1 MSEEH
6 RSDDTEASE
15 VKSAASDAASDS
27 KDGARETGEAEA
39 SEKED
44 DPPAKSESPK
54 SEPPKSESP
63 KSEPKSESAPSVK
76 PPRTSTPPHSVA
88 PRGSLPPDDEYY
100 EDEEVST
107 AWKVGLWIL
116 CVLFGL
122 AMIAWGGAAI
132 YASVL
137 EMKKGYSFSLLRFV
151 VQLGQVVGGAAILL
165 PRFRFPG
172 SLVIAVASLINMV
185 ALRPAA
191 IPGRSWFY
199 MNAMLIVLAG
209 VIALKTVPAQLAAR
223 FRKDDEDEPP
233 PVF

>member
-15 VKSAASDAASDS
+15 VKSASSDAASDS
-27 KDGARETGEAEA
+27 KDGARETGEAET
-39 SEKED
+39 SETD
-44 DPPAKSESPK
+44 DDAPAEQSTKSESAKSESTA
-54 SEPPKSESP
+54 
-63 KSEPKSESAPSVK
+63 SAK
-76 PPRTSTPPHSVA
+76 RPRTSTPPRSVP

-100 EDEEVST
+100 EDEEIST

-116 CVLFGL
+116 CVPFGL
-122 AMIAWGGAAI
+122 AMVAWGGTSI
-132 YASVL
+132 YAAVR
-137 EMKKGYSFSLLRFV
+137 EMQKGYAFSLSHLV
-151 VQLGQVVGGAAILL
+151 VQLGQVVGGVAILL
-165 PRFRFPG
+165 PRFRFRG
-172 SLVIAVASLINMV
+172 SIVIAVASLINML
-185 ALRPAA
+185 ALRPSA

-209 VIALKTVPAQLAAR
+209 VIALKTVPPKLAAR